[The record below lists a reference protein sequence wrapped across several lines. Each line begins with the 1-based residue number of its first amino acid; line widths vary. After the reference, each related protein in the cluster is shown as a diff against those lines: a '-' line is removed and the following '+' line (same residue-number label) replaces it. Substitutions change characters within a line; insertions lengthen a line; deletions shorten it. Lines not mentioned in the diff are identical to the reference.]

1 MGTIQREYAYGII
14 PFYRASLGEYVF
26 FIGKTPEGRGETFW
40 KFPKGHKD
48 HEEEDDIDAALRE
61 LKEETGIELSES
73 AVIQSVSFV
82 EEYFF
87 ERKAEGSRDEIVKKQ
102 NTFWLGQVSSR
113 GSALPEVSLDRLEFS
128 EYRWTSFGEVLELL
142 PDNSKP
148 FFGDAHAFLV
158 RNRV

>member
-26 FIGKTPEGRGETFW
+26 FIGKTPEGRGKVFW

-48 HEEEDDIDAALRE
+48 HSEEDDIDAALRE
-61 LKEETGIELSES
+61 LREETGIALPES

-87 ERKAEGSRDEIVKKQ
+87 ERKTGDSRDEIVKKK
-102 NTFWLGQVSSR
+102 NTFWLGQVSSQS
-113 GSALPEVSLDRLEFS
+113 SAPPEVSLDGLEFS
-128 EYRWTSFGEVLELL
+128 EYRWAPFSEALALL
-142 PDNSKP
+142 PDNSKS
-148 FFGDAHAFLV
+148 FFEEAHAFLV